1 MNINIVSMKQR
12 FGCACRDPMGFGAR
26 KQKGGITGS
35 SGSHNPP
42 SSSSKNGPSQGL
54 LNRRLSGLVVDD
66 NKVNRRVHRMLL
78 SKLGVETQEAENGRE
93 AVDLCAA
100 GMVFDLILMDME
112 MPIMDGPQ
120 VSMDQDNHVR
130 PIFNILLI
138 TCESN
143 LCPPHADQ
151 LFETHPI
158 GSHEIFINIMLGPHK
173 YFNSIA
179 VNGIHFT
186 VI

>member
-1 MNINIVSMKQR
+1 
-12 FGCACRDPMGFGAR
+12 MGFGAR

-54 LNRRLSGLVVDD
+54 LSRRLSGLVVDD

-120 VSMDQDNHVR
+120 ATRVLRAMGVTSKIVGVTGNSRGEDRDEFMSAGIDAFYVK
-130 PIFNILLI
+130 PITRTALISIL
-138 TCESN
+138 E
-143 LCPPHADQ
+143 D
-151 LFETHPI
+151 I
-158 GSHEIFINIMLGPHK
+158 GGH
-173 YFNSIA
+173 
-179 VNGIHFT
+179 
-186 VI
+186 